1 MLRSRLT
8 FKALLGAAALA
19 AVAFA
24 GPSAALDPAVTR
36 ASATA
41 AVPAVTAA
49 DRVLGRADAPVTV
62 IEYASMTC
70 HHCMNFHKNV

>member
-1 MLRSRLT
+1 MTVRLLH
-8 FKALLGAAALA
+8 LLSIVALA
-19 AVAFA
+19 SLNAAPVL
-24 GPSAALDPAVTR
+24 ALDPAMTR

-49 DRVLGRADAPVTV
+49 DRVMGRADAPVTV